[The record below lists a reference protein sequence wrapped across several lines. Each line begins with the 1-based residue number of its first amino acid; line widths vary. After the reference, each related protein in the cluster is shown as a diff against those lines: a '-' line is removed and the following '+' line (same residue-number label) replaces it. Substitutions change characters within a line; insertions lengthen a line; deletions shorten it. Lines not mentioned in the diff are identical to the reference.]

1 VVATDVVGREQE
13 LATVARL
20 FEQRRAG
27 PWVVVIEGDAGIGK
41 TTLWEAALDLARDR
55 SWRVLAARPAE
66 AEVRFS
72 YIAVRD
78 LLGPLIDETIHGL
91 PGPQRRAV
99 ETAFLRA
106 EGHADA
112 HAVSAGVL
120 GMLRAV
126 SASAPV
132 VVAIDD
138 LQWLDAASARVL
150 EFALRRLTV
159 EPVAVVAASRPPGP
173 GPVPLS
179 RERAFGGRLLRT
191 VAIGPMPVG
200 ELHRLMNVRLGT
212 WLPRPV
218 LRRVHAAS
226 GGNPFFALEI
236 ARSLIRRGMP
246 AFTDTLPVPA
256 TIGEL
261 VRDRLEPLS
270 PGAREALLVVSAS
283 PRAPVALVAAAAAEN
298 VQIVEGL
305 AEAEDAGIVSRAG
318 GGLEFTHPLLA
329 SVVYSQM
336 PPARRR
342 RLHRAIAAALAG
354 SGADGGADA
363 RARAWHLGLGAE
375 GPDAGIAEALDAAAA
390 SARSA
395 AAPEGAAGLAE
406 LARRLTPAG
415 RDRDRVRRT
424 LDLAQYLFEAGD
436 TTSARSELEV
446 LVAEMVPGPDRARVL
461 LRLAVVRYWA
471 ESQPAGAACARQAV
485 AEAVPGSLT
494 LAESHALVAQLS
506 HHSNLEREAHAQ
518 QAIDLLDQQAHP
530 DPRVLSAALV
540 GLAMARHYTGRG
552 LSRDVLARAIELEE
566 GSAERPPVTWRAKS
580 NLGLFLM
587 WADDFDGAR
596 AILEADR
603 QDAADEGDGSSLP
616 DILWKLAELELWAG
630 DWERAADYANTC
642 VEAAEWTEQAVVIS
656 LNRCARGLVNAHL
669 GLADLARCDAEA
681 GLAFAEERAD
691 PWVAGWGCRVLGF
704 LELSLRRLAD
714 ASRYLSRVDD
724 IAESIGLREPGQWR
738 FHADHLEALI
748 GLGELGR
755 AGDLLT
761 RFEERA
767 RRNGRPWSL
776 ATSARSR
783 ALLFAA
789 QQNPDGAAAAIEEAL
804 AHHQRLAMPFELGR
818 TLLVQGQL
826 RRRAKQKR
834 AARESLQEARQI
846 FERLGAPLWTERA
859 AAELARIGLRP
870 PAPFGLT
877 PTEKRVAELAAAGR
891 TNREIAQAMFLSV
904 HTVEDNLRRV
914 YGKLGIRSR
923 TELAAKSRT
932 LLPASRSRDRALRA
946 RR

>member
-1 VVATDVVGREQE
+1 MATDVVGREKE
-13 LATVARL
+13 LATMARL

-78 LLGPLIDETIHGL
+78 LLGPFIDETIHGL

-106 EGHADA
+106 EGRADA

-132 VVAIDD
+132 VVGIDD

-150 EFALRRLTV
+150 AFALRRLTV
-159 EPVAVVAASRPPGP
+159 EPVAVVAACRPGP

-179 RERAFGGRLLRT
+179 LERAFGGRPLRT
-191 VAIGPMPVG
+191 VAVGPMPVG
-200 ELHRLMNVRLGT
+200 ELHRLVHVRLGT

-246 AFTDTLPVPA
+246 ASTDALPVPA

-270 PGAREALLVVSAS
+270 PSAREALLVVSAV
-283 PRAPVALVAAAAAEN
+283 PRAPVALVTAAAGEDGQMVA
-298 VQIVEGL
+298 GL
-305 AEAEDAGIVSRAG
+305 AEAEDAGILTRDDS
-318 GGLEFTHPLLA
+318 GLEFTHPLLA

-363 RARAWHLGLGAE
+363 RTRAWHLGLGAE
-375 GPDAGIAEALDAAAA
+375 GPDADIAKALDAAAA

-415 RDRDRVRRT
+415 RDPDRIRRT

-436 TTSARSELEV
+436 TTGARSELEA
-446 LVAEMVPGPDRARVL
+446 LVAEMVAGPDRARVL
-461 LRLAVVRYWA
+461 LRLAVVWYWA

-494 LAESHALVAQLS
+494 LAEAHALVAQLS
-506 HHSNLEREAHAQ
+506 HHSNLEREAHAR

-530 DPRVLSAALV
+530 DPRILSAALV

-566 GSAERPPVTWRAKS
+566 GSVERPPVTWRAKS
-580 NLGLFLM
+580 NLVCSSCGPM
-587 WADDFDGAR
+587 SSTRPARSSRPTGRTPPTKETGAR
-596 AILEADR
+596 CR
-603 QDAADEGDGSSLP
+603 TSSGS
-616 DILWKLAELELWAG
+616 
-630 DWERAADYANTC
+630 
-642 VEAAEWTEQAVVIS
+642 
-656 LNRCARGLVNAHL
+656 
-669 GLADLARCDAEA
+669 
-681 GLAFAEERAD
+681 
-691 PWVAGWGCRVLGF
+691 
-704 LELSLRRLAD
+704 
-714 ASRYLSRVDD
+714 
-724 IAESIGLREPGQWR
+724 
-738 FHADHLEALI
+738 
-748 GLGELGR
+748 
-755 AGDLLT
+755 
-761 RFEERA
+761 
-767 RRNGRPWSL
+767 
-776 ATSARSR
+776 
-783 ALLFAA
+783 
-789 QQNPDGAAAAIEEAL
+789 
-804 AHHQRLAMPFELGR
+804 
-818 TLLVQGQL
+818 
-826 RRRAKQKR
+826 
-834 AARESLQEARQI
+834 
-846 FERLGAPLWTERA
+846 
-859 AAELARIGLRP
+859 
-870 PAPFGLT
+870 
-877 PTEKRVAELAAAGR
+877 
-891 TNREIAQAMFLSV
+891 
-904 HTVEDNLRRV
+904 
-914 YGKLGIRSR
+914 
-923 TELAAKSRT
+923 
-932 LLPASRSRDRALRA
+932 
-946 RR
+946 